1 MLEMRSHHR
10 ALSRDLMDL
19 EKRLAMEARQTE
31 ATMATR
37 NALLGAQGGWQLGK
51 SRLAWIKAAEKHIF
65 APMVREYLYNS
76 YRCTKR

>member
-19 EKRLAMEARQTE
+19 EKRLAMDARQTE

-51 SRLAWIKAAEKHIF
+51 SRLAWIKAAEKHI
-65 APMVREYLYNS
+65 LYCI
-76 YRCTKR
+76 YGP

>member
-51 SRLAWIKAAEKHIF
+51 SRSAWTKAAETHI
-65 APMVREYLYNS
+65 LYCI
-76 YRCTKR
+76 YGP